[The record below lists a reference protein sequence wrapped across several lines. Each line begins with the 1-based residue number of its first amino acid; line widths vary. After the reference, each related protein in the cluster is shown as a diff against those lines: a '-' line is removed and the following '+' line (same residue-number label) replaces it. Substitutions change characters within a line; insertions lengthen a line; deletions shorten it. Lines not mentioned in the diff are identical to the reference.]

1 MNLDYVAVMPE
12 IVVLTGA
19 CIILLL
25 DVWLHDDRRHVS
37 YWLTQFTLLIAAC
50 TTIRTTN
57 GNVVRVFYNM
67 VIDDLAA
74 DVLRF
79 FSFAAVSLVLFYSR
93 SYLSLRGLFRGET
106 FVLILF
112 ALLGMQLLITANS
125 FLTLYL
131 GLELMSLSLYALV
144 AMQRDE
150 EAPSEAAMKY
160 FVLGALASGFLLY
173 GMSMI
178 YGATGTLEI
187 DKVTQ
192 ALLGGGENK
201 VLLVFGLVFVVS
213 AIAFKLG
220 AVPYHM
226 WVPDVYQGAPTAMT
240 LLIGT
245 APEFAAFAMML
256 RLLAG
261 ALIGAEVNWQGML
274 IVLSVLSVTIGHIV
288 AIAQTN
294 IKRMLAYSTIA
305 NMGYVIMGFLAA
317 DVTGYSAAMFY
328 MTSYVLTS
336 LASFGIILLLSRKGF
351 ESDRLED
358 LKGLN
363 ARSPWWAFVML
374 LVMFSLAGLPPTVGF
389 YAKLL
394 VLQAAVKSGFVWL
407 AVVGV
412 VAALI
417 GAFYYLRIV
426 KLMYFDE
433 PADRTPIEA
442 RGDTR
447 MLLSANGL
455 ALLLFGILPQPLMGL
470 CAVALVQSQ
479 YY

>member
-1 MNLDYVAVMPE
+1 MTVNLLPVLPE

-19 CIILLL
+19 STILLVDL
-25 DVWLHDDRRHVS
+25 FLTDARRHVS
-37 YWLTQFTLLIAAC
+37 YWLAQLTLLLAAFV
-50 TTIRTTN
+50 TVRTMN
-57 GNVVRVFYNM
+57 IDVVRAMHNM
-67 VIDDLAA
+67 VVDDLVA
-74 DVLRF
+74 DFLRLA
-79 FSFAAVSLVLFYSR
+79 SFVAVSLVLFYSR
-93 SYLSLRGLFRGET
+93 SYLALRGLFRGEM

-112 ALLGMQLLITANS
+112 ALLGMQVLITANS

-150 EAPSEAAMKY
+150 RAPAEAAMKY

-187 DKVTQ
+187 DRVAQ
-192 ALLGGGENK
+192 AVLGGTGNA

-226 WVPDVYQGAPTAMT
+226 WVPDVYQGAPTPIT

-245 APEFAAFAMML
+245 APEFAAFAMIL

-261 ALIGAEVNWQGML
+261 ALGGAEVDWQGML
-274 IVLSVLSVTIGHIV
+274 VVLSVLSVALGHVV

-294 IKRMLAYSTIA
+294 LKRMLAYSTIA
-305 NMGYVIMGFLAA
+305 NMGYVLMGFLAA

-328 MTSYVLTS
+328 MVAYVLTS
-336 LASFGIILLLSRKGF
+336 LASFGMILLLSRKGF
-351 ESDRLED
+351 EADQLDD

-363 ARSPWWAFVML
+363 ARSPWWAFMML
-374 LVMFSLAGLPPTVGF
+374 LVMFSLAGMPPTIGF

-394 VLQAAVKSGFVWL
+394 VLQAAVKAGYVWL

-412 VAALI
+412 LAALV

-433 PADRTPIEA
+433 PRDRSPIDA

-447 MLLSANGL
+447 VLLSANGL
-455 ALLLFGILPQPLMGL
+455 ALLFFGILPQPLMGL